1 MTSEIPVPAAAE
13 SDESAS
19 EITKRPPG
27 ARPTGLPGDLTALLA
42 GYAAELAG
50 TTLSAETCRTYIS
63 RVRQYLAWLAA
74 THRRRPGDQDPLAA
88 PKARDFAVRDYR
100 RWLLHEGPIK
110 RSVVYANSAL
120 TAIDDFCLRRGLGAT
135 KIDRDDLPRQAPRAL
150 EERARIR
157 WLRAVEQVTSPRDRC
172 IALIPYYAGAR
183 ISEVVRLD
191 VGDVRRS
198 ARKGVLRIYGKG
210 NKVREVPIHAKLRP
224 GLEQWLTERA
234 AWPGA
239 GTSPALFLNAKG
251 GRLSARAAGGII
263 AAIAE
268 QAALDDN
275 PTAHVLR
282 HTFATSL
289 VRGKTDLVVV
299 AELMGHSRLDTTR
312 QYSLPTEQDKA
323 DALNHLTTDH

>member
-1 MTSEIPVPAAAE
+1 VTSEIPVPAAAK
-13 SDESAS
+13 SYESAS

-27 ARPTGLPGDLTALLA
+27 ARPTGLPGDLTAFLA
-42 GYAAELAG
+42 GYAAELAD

-74 THRRRPGDQDPLAA
+74 THRRRPGDQDPLTA
-88 PKARDFAVRDYR
+88 PRARDFAVRDYR

-120 TAIDDFCLRRGLGAT
+120 TAIDDFYLRRGLGAS

-150 EERARIR
+150 EEKARIR
-157 WLRAVEQVTSPRDRC
+157 WLRAAGQVTSPRDRC

-191 VGDVRRS
+191 VGDMRRS

-210 NKVREVPIHAKLRP
+210 DKVREVPIHAKLRP

-239 GTSPALFLNAKG
+239 GTSPALNTKG

-263 AAIAE
+263 AAIAG
-268 QAALDDN
+268 QAALDDD